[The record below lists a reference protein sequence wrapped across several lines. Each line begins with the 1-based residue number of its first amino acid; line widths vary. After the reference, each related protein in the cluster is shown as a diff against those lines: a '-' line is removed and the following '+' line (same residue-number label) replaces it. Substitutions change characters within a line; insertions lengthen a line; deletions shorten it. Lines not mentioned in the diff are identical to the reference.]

1 MILWFQR
8 VWSGLCVS
16 LCLYL
21 VTTVFWRFLGVWIV
35 VGVNFVLRKLAAAAS
50 STMTISV
57 EDGQVRINTKG
68 PKDSDHKFHLD
79 TEVESNDPQ
88 DNPMKVTMDRDE
100 NQNGE
105 GFLNK
110 WGAEQ
115 HWTMD
120 LFDTYNMLLMGQ
132 SSRLEWT
139 QSLR

>member
-1 MILWFQR
+1 
-8 VWSGLCVS
+8 
-16 LCLYL
+16 
-21 VTTVFWRFLGVWIV
+21 
-35 VGVNFVLRKLAAAAS
+35 
-50 STMTISV
+50 MTISV

-105 GFLNK
+105 GVLNK